1 MTQSQTFG
9 VSLALMFALT
19 VSTSADDNPS
29 VVTTS
34 GADAESPHSLS
45 NEIQAAVRRSLPYIA
60 ERGQWW
66 IDRKKCISCH
76 RTTFS
81 IWAVASAKQAGLEVN
96 EDQLQ
101 DWVNYSYESLLSAN
115 DDKKIVAT
123 TNLDGVAQLLFVT
136 QPMEESPDRAAQRS
150 KLIDYLRT
158 GQQEDGSWKP
168 AGQLPSQKRPKP
180 ETTWVTT
187 AWAQIYAASSDLPDD
202 VQKQALSFLQSPKEL
217 TSTEALVVSLL
228 LADEQR
234 RPAEVRRLVAEQNED
249 GGWGWI
255 RNEESNALAT
265 GQVLYALSAVRS
277 AVSSDAREAA
287 VRFLLTTQKED
298 GRWEVKGT
306 KKNKQHRIEETASY
320 WGTCWSAIGLLE
332 ANREKTPLTSLI
344 DKVNTTVD

>member
-136 QPMEESPDRAAQRS
+136 QPMEESPDRDRKS
-150 KLIDYLRT
+150 
-158 GQQEDGSWKP
+158 
-168 AGQLPSQKRPKP
+168 
-180 ETTWVTT
+180 
-187 AWAQIYAASSDLPDD
+187 
-202 VQKQALSFLQSPKEL
+202 
-217 TSTEALVVSLL
+217 VV
-228 LADEQR
+228 
-234 RPAEVRRLVAEQNED
+234 
-249 GGWGWI
+249 
-255 RNEESNALAT
+255 
-265 GQVLYALSAVRS
+265 
-277 AVSSDAREAA
+277 
-287 VRFLLTTQKED
+287 
-298 GRWEVKGT
+298 
-306 KKNKQHRIEETASY
+306 
-320 WGTCWSAIGLLE
+320 
-332 ANREKTPLTSLI
+332 
-344 DKVNTTVD
+344 